1 MSEPLGKRSTPDRD
15 APSEWADDLSQ
26 PVHIELE
33 PLDTEPLPQRTV
45 GQFPDARTESGQDT
59 YAVPERPL
67 HLCPNCDYNLTGLT
81 SRRCPECGEPFTLH
95 DARMRGIDTSD
106 AVRGLRVRVRWGQ
119 VRVGIGLAL
128 MTLAFVAA
136 NSLRL
141 SGLTGSTFGPLNRFT
156 FPGVFILIVIGGLL
170 MFIAFW
176 KYYFE
181 LAWPNL
187 ILGIGIIVA
196 ILATLFIL

>member
-1 MSEPLGKRSTPDRD
+1 MSEPLGKRSTSDRN

-33 PLDTEPLPQRTV
+33 PLDTEPLPQRKV
-45 GQFPDARTESGQDT
+45 VQFPDARTESGQDT
-59 YAVPERPL
+59 YAVPGHPL

-95 DARMRGIDTSD
+95 DARMRGIDTSE

-119 VRVGIGLAL
+119 ARVGIGLAL
-128 MTLAFVAA
+128 MALAFVAA
-136 NSLRL
+136 NSVRL
-141 SGLTGSTFGPLNRFT
+141 SGVMGPTIGPLNRFT
-156 FPGVFILIVIGGLL
+156 LPGVFILIVTGGLL
-170 MFIAFW
+170 MSIVFC

-187 ILGIGIIVA
+187 ILGIGVVVA
-196 ILATLFIL
+196 ILATVFVL